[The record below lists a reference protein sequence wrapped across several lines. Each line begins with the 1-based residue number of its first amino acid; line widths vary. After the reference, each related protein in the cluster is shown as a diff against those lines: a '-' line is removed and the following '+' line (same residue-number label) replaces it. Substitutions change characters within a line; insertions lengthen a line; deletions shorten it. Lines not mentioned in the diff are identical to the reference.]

1 MPSSTLINSKDSIT
15 AETVA
20 AHLNHEPGL
29 PAAEDLDV
37 DLVKQWIMAL
47 DLKLRSKEI
56 KRLAPKVLDELRNM
70 E

>member
-1 MPSSTLINSKDSIT
+1 MSPSQFATSEDKIT

-20 AHLNHEPGL
+20 AHLNHEPDL

-37 DLVKQWIMAL
+37 ELVKQWITAIEL
-47 DLKLRSKEI
+47 NLRKKEV
-56 KRLAPKVLDELRNM
+56 KRLAPKVLDELLAM